1 MPGPGGRCSLLRRE
15 IHTIQRQL
23 SQRPTESE
31 NLVPHR
37 KYKSAQIQSR
47 QLSAQQGGGITLNH
61 RPMWLSTRTAYQN
74 KESASRAFVYT
85 KCKML
90 VGAMPQTP

>member
-37 KYKSAQIQSR
+37 KYKSAQIQSG